1 MAMLSIIFLTYLITF
16 TSAQDGGYT
25 STVVLD
31 DIVFKT
37 ENSVAII
44 NATVFDAAVS
54 TPTRPWLISFTAPW
68 CGHCKSL
75 APKFAAAARELESV
89 VFVGKVD
96 ATAEQALMA
105 RFPVAG
111 YPTIFFINKG
121 SVYKYTGTRSTAAI
135 VEYSR
140 AGYKQAQP
148 LGQTESPLGYVGV
161 VKGKVIS
168 LGFLVQR
175 LYRYLTDGNH
185 VGLSV
190 TSAVAVLAVGG
201 LVCTMLLGIF
211 LAWLFMPSN
220 DYLN

>member
-89 VFVGKVD
+89 VFVGKV
-96 ATAEQALMA
+96 
-105 RFPVAG
+105 V
-111 YPTIFFINKG
+111 NKDVYYHWRYNNFST
-121 SVYKYTGTRSTAAI
+121 SVVNLCIYKFKSL
-135 VEYSR
+135 ELYS
-140 AGYKQAQP
+140 P
-148 LGQTESPLGYVGV
+148 
-161 VKGKVIS
+161 
-168 LGFLVQR
+168 
-175 LYRYLTDGNH
+175 
-185 VGLSV
+185 
-190 TSAVAVLAVGG
+190 
-201 LVCTMLLGIF
+201 
-211 LAWLFMPSN
+211 
-220 DYLN
+220 